1 MRINVEKRKQLTAKP
16 ITVKSWFMWFHFT
29 FCYQSEKKVPQ
40 SCIPEITTGA
50 SIRSSRCQ
58 KRSSIQCGWYTEG
71 NVFPYRH
78 TCLPLPGY
86 THTLI
91 HMKQLETKLAGYFVQ
106 FFSTSC
112 TAILSSLLYGIP
124 ISRCNIDSLYSEHQ
138 KSVHYKL
145 QVCFPEGCITK
156 QMHVC
161 VYYTYILWL
170 SE

>member
-1 MRINVEKRKQLTAKP
+1 MLRKENNLQPNQSQWSLDSCDFTSRFVSSQKKKFHKVAFQKSQLEHP
-16 ITVKSWFMWFHFT
+16 S
-29 FCYQSEKKVPQ
+29 
-40 SCIPEITTGA
+40 GA
-50 SIRSSRCQ
+50 HVARKGQAYSVGGIQ
-58 KRSSIQCGWYTEG
+58 KETCSLTD
-71 NVFPYRH
+71 